1 MEMEYEL
8 NRAWIYSRGSDE
20 PIGEKNFVVTKE
32 FLTDLWAYFRRKLGY
47 PQEFTLCNF
56 LDCYE
61 PETDGEFIYQF
72 AKKNGELV
80 EDLGSVYYDNH
91 GRHSKFRRL
100 KKKMHNAIIKA
111 LVGLNLF
118 SLLYWICWIDA
129 IISWQPYVIMAVN
142 FCFLLAVAYA
152 NGWFYDTNFEDEEAC
167 I

>member
-20 PIGEKNFVVTKE
+20 PIGEKNFVVTAE
-32 FLTDLWAYFRRKLGY
+32 FLCDLWEYFKKALGY
-47 PQEFTLCNF
+47 PQDYTLDDF
-56 LDCYE
+56 LTVYE

-72 AKKNGELV
+72 AKRNGELV
-80 EDLGSVYYDNH
+80 EDLGSVYYGSH
-91 GRHSKFRRL
+91 GRHSKLRRL
-100 KKKMHNAIIKA
+100 KKKMHNVIIKV

-118 SLLYWICWIDA
+118 SLLYWLCWIDA

-152 NGWFYDTNFEDEEAC
+152 NGWFYNADFDDEEAYV
-167 I
+167 